1 MGVGERREGVTCG
14 PAVTYLISSDL
25 SYLMISSTPLK
36 FGLEGWGVKI
46 GRIYGTVFFR
56 LNDSESSEKKIL
68 SDPVKQ
74 VCVYFAVLVSA

>member
-1 MGVGERREGVTCG
+1 
-14 PAVTYLISSDL
+14 
-25 SYLMISSTPLK
+25 
-36 FGLEGWGVKI
+36 LEGWGVKI

-74 VCVYFAVLVSA
+74 VCVYFAVLVSAGSFAVSIPPQHGPYYPHTPRDNTVSTCKNILNPP